1 MVMDFDNGGAE
12 VMLDSEL
19 DKLPVPGR
27 DAEVSDLPD
36 PEVDPDRFNAVTAA
50 VLGDEPTE
58 DFSIKGPPD
67 GSVTLIAGY
76 VSDDGQRYT
85 SAEVRELRGR
95 DEEAIERA
103 LATGDLTRYIDAIVR
118 AGTVRIGEVTE
129 DRELAKVLDK
139 LWIGDRDL
147 LVLQIRRATYGDKQ
161 QLTVKCPFCNEQF
174 DVIYSYSDDVPLKD
188 VEIDGWTDRTQR
200 VFDIECPSGAM
211 VEMRVV
217 DGAAQK
223 KVYAGENLKKTDAE
237 LNSML
242 LRELI
247 VSIDGAPVRGMGP
260 ILELSSRDRAF
271 LLKWMVKAQPGP
283 QYSEVNQECPE
294 CLKSFPLVMTIREMF
309 RD

>member
-1 MVMDFDNGGAE
+1 MDFDNGGAE
-12 VMLDSEL
+12 KILDEEL

-27 DAEVSDLPD
+27 DDLPD

-50 VLGDEPTE
+50 VLGEDTTE

-67 GSVTLIAGY
+67 GSVSLIGGY
-76 VSDDGQRYT
+76 VTEDGQRYT

-103 LATGDLTRYIDAIVR
+103 LATGDMTRYIDAIVR
-118 AGTVRIGEVTE
+118 AGTVRVGEVTE
-129 DRELAKVLDK
+129 ERELAKVLDK
-139 LWIGDRDL
+139 LWLGDRDL
-147 LVLQIRRATYGDKQ
+147 LVLQIRRSTYGDKQ
-161 QLTVKCPFCNEQF
+161 KLTVKCPHCQEQF
-174 DVIYSYSDDVPLKD
+174 EVQYSYSEDVPLKG
-188 VEIDGWTDRTQR
+188 VEIEGWTDKSQR
-200 VFDIECPSGAM
+200 LFDVECPSGAL
-211 VEMRVV
+211 VELRVV

-247 VSIDGAPVRGMGP
+247 TSIDSAPVRGMGP
-260 ILELSSRDRAF
+260 ILDLSSRDRAF
-271 LLKWMVKAQPGP
+271 LLKWLVNAQPGP
-283 QYSEVNQECPE
+283 QYDEVEQECPE

-309 RD
+309 RGD